1 LSYYGVGRM
10 DIYSIGLRGVKV
22 MMDGRMPDNGFKI
35 TGRTRMLFFL
45 VHAGI
50 EHILYK

>member
-1 LSYYGVGRM
+1 MSYYGVGRK
-10 DIYSIGLRGVKV
+10 DIYSIGLRRVKV
-22 MMDGRMPDNGFKI
+22 MMDGRMPDNSFKM
-35 TGRTRMLFFL
+35 TRRTRILFFL